1 MNITVTKI
9 KRELKKNHGWDN
21 LDNEEQK
28 WFVDGLIKD
37 TLAIVD
43 EQLRIHE
50 YDTVLSEK
58 LLDGAGKFRPKSLHR
73 IENNNGWIDGIPKEK
88 GWYFIEYINKF
99 IEPKEFLDNA
109 EDFIWW
115 NLNVIK
121 HQKIFFPKQS
131 LF

>member
-43 EQLRIHE
+43 EQLRKNE
-50 YDTVLSEK
+50 CDTVLSEK
-58 LLDGAGKFRPKSLHR
+58 LLDGVGKFRPKSLHG
-73 IENNNGWIDGIPKEK
+73 IENNNGLIK
-88 GWYFIEYINKF
+88 IESETNYDSK
-99 IEPKEFLDNA
+99 
-109 EDFIWW
+109 
-115 NLNVIK
+115 
-121 HQKIFFPKQS
+121 
-131 LF
+131 

>member
-43 EQLRIHE
+43 EQLRTHE
-50 YDTVLSEK
+50 DDTVLSEK
-58 LLDGAGKFRPKSLHR
+58 LLLNYGFLSLGTAYMR
-73 IENNNGWIDGIPKEK
+73 RYEYSK
-88 GWYFIEYINKF
+88 GTRELILW
-99 IEPKEFLDNA
+99 LDN
-109 EDFIWW
+109 DSKIY
-115 NLNVIK
+115 NLKVSNAWYEIK
-121 HQKIFFPKQS
+121 TLGQLKQLYYS
-131 LF
+131 LVGSELQFLAS

>member
-43 EQLRIHE
+43 EQLITHE

-58 LLDGAGKFRPKSLHR
+58 LLLNYGFLSLGTAYMR
-73 IENNNGWIDGIPKEK
+73 RNEYSK
-88 GWYFIEYINKF
+88 GTRELILW
-99 IEPKEFLDNA
+99 LDN
-109 EDFIWW
+109 DSKIY
-115 NLNVIK
+115 NLKVSNAWYEIK
-121 HQKIFFPKQS
+121 TLGQLKQLYYS
-131 LF
+131 LVGSELQFLAS

>member
-43 EQLRIHE
+43 EQLRTYE
-50 YDTVLSEK
+50 DDTVLSEK
-58 LLDGAGKFRPKSLHR
+58 LLLNYGFLSLGTAYMR
-73 IENNNGWIDGIPKEK
+73 RNEYSK
-88 GWYFIEYINKF
+88 GTRELILW
-99 IEPKEFLDNA
+99 LDN
-109 EDFIWW
+109 DSKIY
-115 NLNVIK
+115 NLKVSNAWYEIK
-121 HQKIFFPKQS
+121 TLGQLKQLYYYLVGS
-131 LF
+131 ELQLLEAGI